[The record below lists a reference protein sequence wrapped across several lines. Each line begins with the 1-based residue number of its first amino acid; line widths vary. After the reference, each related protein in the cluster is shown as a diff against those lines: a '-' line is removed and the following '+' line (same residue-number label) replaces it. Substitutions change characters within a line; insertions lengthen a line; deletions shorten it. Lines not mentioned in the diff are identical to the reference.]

1 MLVEGKYDSDEGGFV
16 VIMKDGKT
24 LDYTRIVQAVKELC
38 ISSNYYMSDEIMV
51 SLAQSIEKEES
62 SLGKEILDQLI
73 QNNLLAASKHVP
85 ICQDTG
91 VAVVFVELGQDLSIA
106 GGNLQDA
113 IQEGVRQGYKEGFLR
128 MSMVSDL
135 LFERKNTSD
144 NTPAI
149 IHSEIVPGQS
159 LKITLAPK
167 GAGSENM
174 SRLRMMVPSDG
185 IEGLKSFVLET
196 IRLASGNPCPP
207 LIVGIGVGGNFE
219 QCALLSKKA
228 LMRPLGSKNP
238 EERLTQLEQ
247 ELLEEINQLGI
258 GPMGLGGRITALAV
272 HIETMPCHIA
282 SLPVAI
288 NLQCHAARHKTVVLS
303 EGEAGE

>member
-16 VIMKDGKT
+16 AIMKDGKT
-24 LDYTRIVQAVKELC
+24 LDCTRIVQAVKELC
-38 ISSNYYMSDEIMV
+38 ISSNYYISDEIMV
-51 SLAQSIEKEES
+51 SLAQSLEKEES
-62 SLGKEILDQLI
+62 PLGKEILDQLI
-73 QNNLLAASKHVP
+73 QNNLLSASKHVP

-91 VAVVFVELGQDLSIA
+91 VAVVFVELGQDLSIT
-106 GGNLQDA
+106 GGNLQEA
-113 IQEGVRQGYKEGFLR
+113 IHDGVRQGYKEGFLR
-128 MSMVSDL
+128 MSMVSDP

-185 IEGLKSFVLET
+185 VDGVRRFVLDT
-196 IRLASGNPCPP
+196 IRTASGNPCPP
-207 LIVGIGVGGNFE
+207 LIVGVGVGGNFE
-219 QCALLSKKA
+219 QCAILSKKA
-228 LMRPLGSKNP
+228 LIRPLGSKNP
-238 EERLTQLEQ
+238 EERLAQLEQ

-258 GPMGLGGRITALAV
+258 GPMGFGGRITALAV

-288 NLQCHAARHKTVVLS
+288 NLQCHAARHKTIVLG
-303 EGEAGE
+303 EGATGE